1 MNFRRNGSRRRPKTK
16 IVCTLGP
23 ATESQ
28 DTIRALIEA
37 GMSVA
42 RLNMSHGTSD
52 THVAA
57 IERVR
62 AASRELKIPVSIMVD
77 VPGTKYRT
85 GPLSPAVINV
95 KPGDR
100 VTLTSRNIVGDHDV
114 IGVYPPGIHRDAS
127 TERPVLIDDGLLE
140 FRVLNVRN
148 EDVECEVV
156 VGGRITERR
165 GVITPGKSPSQ
176 EFPDKRARECLRFA
190 AIHQADYV
198 ALSTVIS
205 AEDILKSRA
214 ILEQNGARPLI
225 VSKIERVEALDNFRE
240 ILDASDSIM
249 VARGDMGVEVP
260 LARIPRIQKDLI
272 TKSNAAGKPV
282 ITATQMLESMVK
294 SPVPTRAEVTD
305 VANAIYDGT
314 DAIMLSGESSVGDYP
329 VQAVRVMAEVALEA
343 ESGLNYEKIILERLP
358 YVEKQVDDAI
368 SYSAVRSAYQ
378 LNASLIVAFTQS
390 GGTVG
395 RVSKFRPHCPILAL
409 THDEQT
415 QRRLTLRWGATPVV
429 VGELKTVEDF
439 FAVGEEQARKSG
451 AVGPGDLV
459 VLVAGV
465 PIGVPGGT
473 NLLRVMKISG

>member
-1 MNFRRNGSRRRPKTK
+1 M
-16 IVCTLGP
+16 
-23 ATESQ
+23 
-28 DTIRALIEA
+28 
-37 GMSVA
+37 
-42 RLNMSHGTSD
+42 
-52 THVAA
+52 
-57 IERVR
+57 
-62 AASRELKIPVSIMVD
+62 
-77 VPGTKYRT
+77 
-85 GPLSPAVINV
+85 
-95 KPGDR
+95 
-100 VTLTSRNIVGDHDV
+100 
-114 IGVYPPGIHRDAS
+114 
-127 TERPVLIDDGLLE
+127 
-140 FRVLNVRN
+140 
-148 EDVECEVV
+148 
-156 VGGRITERR
+156 
-165 GVITPGKSPSQ
+165 
-176 EFPDKRARECLRFA
+176 
-190 AIHQADYV
+190 
-198 ALSTVIS
+198 
-205 AEDILKSRA
+205 
-214 ILEQNGARPLI
+214 
-225 VSKIERVEALDNFRE
+225 
-240 ILDASDSIM
+240 
-249 VARGDMGVEVP
+249 
-260 LARIPRIQKDLI
+260 